1 MSAFIISR
9 IFEVLDSPSQVIPP
23 LSLTCHIKSTL
34 VSEFLTSTVTLTEE
48 SLLSTMYTSDG
59 STIIFTSDPKS
70 R

>member
-9 IFEVLDSPSQVIPP
+9 TFDVLESPSQVIPP
-23 LSLTCHIKSTL
+23 LSLTCHIKSTF
-34 VSEFLTSTVTLTEE
+34 VSESLTSTLTLTDE

-59 STIIFTSDPKS
+59 STIIFTADPKS